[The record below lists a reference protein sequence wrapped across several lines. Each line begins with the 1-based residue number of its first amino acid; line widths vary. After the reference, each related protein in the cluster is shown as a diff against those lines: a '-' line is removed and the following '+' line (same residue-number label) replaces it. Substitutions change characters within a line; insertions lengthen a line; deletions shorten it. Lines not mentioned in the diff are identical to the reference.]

1 MKKITSILI
10 LVSAMIIAG
19 NADAQQKIKSND
31 GVYPAAKY
39 TDAVTKRIES
49 QRFKKGEFCG
59 WFSHIHAISSLIT
72 LKSYV
77 SFLTTDSTA
86 KMISSDGSSY
96 YNGWHLAGVTFDPKE
111 ENYTN
116 VTDGVNLSKFN
127 PYKVDSV
134 YFRYLYVR
142 KLDSAIVNSV
152 KTKVVDTM
160 IVKFYNP
167 ENMKYSTFGNPAE
180 KYGVPN
186 NFTRALGGGSS
197 SVYTEKIPL
206 TDNDSTTV
214 TTEGWRSK
222 AFLVAI
228 PSSVASAPAGEDN
241 NAVAFS
247 VFFKQMIQNNPGD
260 TFEAR
265 NGANIKNVMNY
276 AGYSLYLNEDQA
288 NQLNQ
293 DMYRNNAFF
302 TLNKQLYGGNVNG
315 WTNYIPGN
323 AYFSA
328 RYMYAQFHLCTPNLK
343 VTDINRS
350 GYGLGNLSPNPVRIN
365 SEINIEFT
373 LGNAESAFITI
384 SDILGNEIK
393 RSEIQKYSSGL
404 NVISMNTSNLKPGI
418 YFYTLNTNSY
428 KASKKFN
435 VIN

>member
-1 MKKITSILI
+1 MKKITSVLV
-10 LVSAMIIAG
+10 LVSVILLAG
-19 NADAQQKIKSND
+19 SASAQQKIKSND
-31 GVYPAAKY
+31 GIYPASSY
-39 TDAVTKRIES
+39 TDAVTKRIET

-59 WFSHIHAISSLIT
+59 WFSHIHAITPIVT

-86 KMISSDGSSY
+86 KMVSSDGSSY

-142 KLDSAIVNSV
+142 RLDSAFVGPTKV
-152 KTKVVDTM
+152 KVVDTL

-167 ENMKYSTFGNPAE
+167 TNMKYSTFGNPSE

-186 NFTRALGGGSS
+186 NFTRELGGGNS
-197 SVYTEKIPL
+197 SVYTEKIPIS
-206 TDNDSTTV
+206 DGDSTTV

-222 AFLVAI
+222 AMVVTI

-265 NGANIKNVMNY
+265 NGATIKNGMNY

-293 DMYRNNAFF
+293 DVYRNNAFF
-302 TLNKQLYGGNVNG
+302 TLNKQLYGGTING
-315 WTNYIPGN
+315 WANYIPGN
-323 AYFSA
+323 AYFQA
-328 RYMYAQFHLCTPNLK
+328 RYMYAQFHLCTPNLAASEVSK
-343 VTDINRS
+343 N
-350 GYGLGNLSPNPVRIN
+350 GYGLGSLSPNPVRIN
-365 SEINIEFT
+365 SDINITFT
-373 LGNAESAFITI
+373 LGNAENAYITI

-393 RSEIQKYSSGL
+393 RSEVQKYGAGV
-404 NVISMNTSNLKPGI
+404 NVITLNTSNLKPGI
-418 YFYTLNTNSY
+418 YFYTLNTSNY